1 MRDAMCADDHD
12 PAGLYFGGRNGAVWC
27 SPDEGRTWQE
37 IHKDLP
43 DVMVV
48 RPAALEETH
57 AMANFE
63 MSRATTINAPADR
76 VLSLLNDFR
85 EWPLW
90 SPWEGLDPDLKRTFT
105 GPATGVGSHYA
116 WAGNKQ
122 AGEGTMEITE
132 STSSSVAIDLKF
144 LKPFK
149 ASNITAFDLTEAG
162 SGTTGV
168 NWTMT
173 GTRSLIMGLMGKL
186 FFDKAIVKD
195 FDKGLAQLKAAA
207 ESR

>member
-1 MRDAMCADDHD
+1 
-12 PAGLYFGGRNGAVWC
+12 
-27 SPDEGRTWQE
+27 
-37 IHKDLP
+37 
-43 DVMVV
+43 
-48 RPAALEETH
+48 
-57 AMANFE
+57 MAHFE

-76 VLSLLNDFR
+76 VHSLLNDFR
-85 EWPLW
+85 AWQQW

-105 GPATGVGSHYA
+105 GPATGVGSRYA

-132 STSSSVAIDLKF
+132 STPTSVAIDLEF
-144 LKPFK
+144 LKPFR
-149 ASNITAFDLTEAG
+149 ASNVTAFDLTEVG
-162 SGTTGV
+162 SGTTRV

-173 GTRSLIMGLMGKL
+173 GTRGVIMGLMGKL
-186 FFDKAIVKD
+186 YFDKAIGKD